1 MSVSIPTLS
10 SLHPRG
16 YDINVPDIGSCGGL
30 NVKRDELL
38 ELQTEI
44 PNCES
49 RKAYAQL
56 LLDEDINDM
65 VSLIEIS

>member
-30 NVKRDELL
+30 NAKRDEL
-38 ELQTEI
+38 
-44 PNCES
+44 
-49 RKAYAQL
+49 
-56 LLDEDINDM
+56 
-65 VSLIEIS
+65 